1 MNVQELKQEIQKK
14 CYEVTF
20 GDDDNVYMTRRAVL
34 NLVDSLEEV
43 KKPVVPDYVISW
55 YEANKDNLEKALQ
68 EEISKSNNMKSLE
81 ESNKEND
88 IVKWLLNPDN
98 RPLQTIINMSQFGYK
113 GEDEKRYVVNL
124 TPGSFQGGYLK
135 YEAATDNW
143 FVTGIESQAT
153 QMTEREIKAIDKRY
167 WPFAE
172 RTGEE

>member
-1 MNVQELKQEIQKK
+1 
-14 CYEVTF
+14 
-20 GDDDNVYMTRRAVL
+20 
-34 NLVDSLEEV
+34 
-43 KKPVVPDYVISW
+43 
-55 YEANKDNLEKALQ
+55 
-68 EEISKSNNMKSLE
+68 
-81 ESNKEND
+81 
-88 IVKWLLNPDN
+88 
-98 RPLQTIINMSQFGYK
+98 MSQFGYK

-153 QMTEREIKAIDKRY
+153 QMTEREIKALDKRY